1 MNANRNIED
10 RVARLVAWYGDGA
23 DGASPTA
30 DQWRRIVGRPAE
42 SPVTLINFFK
52 LRDQALYRDE
62 ALAPAAA
69 EGGQTEGGQTESG
82 QTESG
87 QLEGGQMESGKAAF
101 DRYAAVSIPTME
113 KIGGRFLLVAP
124 FEAGFVGA
132 EEDWDIVA
140 IGSFTG
146 KEVLLSL
153 WEDADYHAAYP
164 HRTAACARQK
174 VVICNG

>member
-1 MNANRNIED
+1 MNANKNIED
-10 RVARLVAWYGDGA
+10 RVARLVAWYGDGS

-30 DQWRRIVGRPAE
+30 EQWRQVVGRPAE
-42 SPVTLINFFK
+42 SPITLINFFK
-52 LRDQALYRDE
+52 LRDRALYRDE
-62 ALAPAAA
+62 ALAPVV
-69 EGGQTEGGQTESG
+69 TEGGQSG
-82 QTESG
+82 QKSG
-87 QLEGGQMESGKAAF
+87 QAESGKAAF

-132 EEDWDIVA
+132 EEDWDLVA
-140 IGSFTG
+140 IGSFAH

-174 VVICNG
+174 VVVCKG

>member
-1 MNANRNIED
+1 MNANSKLED
-10 RVARLVAWYGDGA
+10 RVARLIAWYGDGS

-30 DQWRRIVGRPAE
+30 EQWRKVAGRPSG

-52 LRDQALYRDE
+52 LRDQGLYQDE
-62 ALAPAAA
+62 AIAPAAP
-69 EGGQTEGGQTESG
+69 ESG
-82 QTESG
+82 R
-87 QLEGGQMESGKAAF
+87 AAF

-124 FEAGFVGA
+124 FEAGFVGP
-132 EEDWDIVA
+132 EEDWDLVA
-140 IGSFTG
+140 IGTFAD